1 MVCIRGSSE
10 PRFSLQSGQ
19 TCKQRSAVPLLS
31 PEEGEN
37 VDLGGD
43 GESRAVAQPVMLPIK
58 TPACSFCK
66 SFGKKVDHGIK
77 GALLAESKHKTSE
90 LSDICRVNKC
100 ITL

>member
-37 VDLGGD
+37 VDLGGM
-43 GESRAVAQPVMLPIK
+43 GRAELSLSQS
-58 TPACSFCK
+58 CSP
-66 SFGKKVDHGIK
+66 
-77 GALLAESKHKTSE
+77 SKHPLAHFASLLTK
-90 LSDICRVNKC
+90 K
-100 ITL
+100 